1 MKSLSIDPVQLPAL
15 PFWPASEL
23 DVRCIQITQETHDV
37 ASFCFAATQPMLF
50 TFKPGQ
56 YVSLKVEINGRQEE
70 RCYSI
75 STPPSRPYNFSIT
88 VKKVPGGLV
97 SNWLHEHLHEGDC
110 LKVQGPQGGF
120 NIIDQPCDK
129 ALLLSGGSGITPLM
143 SMTRW
148 LYDTAAEVDLHF
160 VHSARTPDDI
170 IYHQEL
176 QAIDARAPNFRLSL
190 VCEGSLSGATWS
202 GYRGFLDAAMLQQMV
217 PDLFERTVYVCGP
230 ETYMRAVRG
239 ILQSL
244 DFPMQR
250 YFEESFGGAIPVTPE
265 PVPASDGESAKH
277 QLNFSRA
284 GKRVSGVAEETILDI
299 AGKHGLWIPSAC
311 RMGFCG
317 ACKLRRVSGEV
328 RMNHTGGISD
338 TEINEGYILAC
349 CSYAEGDVEF
359 DY

>member
-1 MKSLSIDPVQLPAL
+1 
-15 PFWPASEL
+15 
-23 DVRCIQITQETHDV
+23 
-37 ASFCFAATQPMLF
+37 
-50 TFKPGQ
+50 
-56 YVSLKVEINGRQEE
+56 
-70 RCYSI
+70 
-75 STPPSRPYNFSIT
+75 
-88 VKKVPGGLV
+88 
-97 SNWLHEHLHEGDC
+97 
-110 LKVQGPQGGF
+110 VQGPQGGF

-217 PDLFERTVYVCGP
+217 PDLFERTIYVCGP
-230 ETYMRAVRG
+230 ESYMGAVRG
-239 ILQSL
+239 ILQGL

-250 YFEESFGGAIPVTPE
+250 YFEESFGGAPAAAPAPVD
-265 PVPASDGESAKH
+265 AGESATH
-277 QLNFSRA
+277 RVSFSRA
-284 GKRVSGVAEETILDI
+284 GKSVSGVAEETILDI

-328 RMNHTGGISD
+328 RMNHSGGISD
-338 TEINEGYILAC
+338 TEINDGYVLAC
-349 CSYAEGDVEF
+349 CSYAQGDVEF